1 MKLVKV
7 EMFIK
12 IDDDNLDEWVPQSI
26 SEQLEGDEELL
37 SFHMEDADPS
47 DIGLDSL

>member
-7 EMFIK
+7 EMFLQVE
-12 IDDDNLDEWVPQSI
+12 DDNLDEWIPQTI
-26 SEQLEGDEELL
+26 SEQLVDGEELL

-47 DIGLDSL
+47 DLGLE